1 MGKMI
6 AQGIKGAEFFYNRT
20 TAHWVPKTSAEAICK
35 ALNDA
40 RYKLE
45 EGRIWQVY
53 DCFEYELNY
62 TEAGCQSFR
71 RRNGRIVEVREYH

>member
-6 AQGIKGAEFFYNRT
+6 AKTQKGMEYCYSRSSAHSVSERGAET
-20 TAHWVPKTSAEAICK
+20 ICK

-40 RYKLE
+40 KYQISGDL
-45 EGRIWQVY
+45 IWHVY
-53 DCFEYELNY
+53 DCGIYEMNY